1 MQHFNSS
8 AMHVFEIE
16 FMRKRVRGRVHGE
29 EGVKR
34 ESIP

>member
-8 AMHVFEIE
+8 AMHVFEIK
-16 FMRKRVRGRVHGE
+16 FMRKRVRGRARGD